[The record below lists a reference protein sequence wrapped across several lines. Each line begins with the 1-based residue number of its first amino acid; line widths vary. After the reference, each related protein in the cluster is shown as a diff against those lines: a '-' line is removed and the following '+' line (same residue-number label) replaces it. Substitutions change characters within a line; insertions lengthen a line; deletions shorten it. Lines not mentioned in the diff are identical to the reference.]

1 MKLDYLNKKKLKE
14 KKILEITP
22 KFFLNPDSF
31 SFSGD
36 INGGRNK
43 CPHNWSF
50 LLDTGNQIR
59 FFLEFILS

>member
-50 LLDTGNQIR
+50 LLDTGN
-59 FFLEFILS
+59 